1 MNKHT
6 RYLLEMTQVKEK
18 IKRIPIPITRRK
30 SVDSADCI
38 LNQNKIKHVNA
49 LKIHA
54 ASPLV
59 GKYSRVVGGKNC
71 PNNLTYFRNFV
82 ICLHVLRFLI
92 IIFLLFFCKNPSR
105 QTPTENNLHFSA
117 KNNYKKHNTSYISK
131 IKFHSYLK
139 NANIRKIF
147 TG

>member
-92 IIFLLFFCKNPSR
+92 IIFLLFFARIQAGKHQQKIIYIFLLKITIKNIIPV
-105 QTPTENNLHFSA
+105 
-117 KNNYKKHNTSYISK
+117 
-131 IKFHSYLK
+131 
-139 NANIRKIF
+139 IF
-147 TG
+147 PKLSFILI